1 MNTTFESALRKL
13 FAESGNLFDARGL
26 FASRETDVPSAVAAF
41 LLSLGGDAVALAYLE
56 KTAKQNAL
64 AGFFL
69 NSLGR
74 VEQEMG
80 QACLDPGFVEGLERL
95 AENPADE
102 TCLRKV
108 FFPEG
113 AGLPQTRAERVQAL
127 REKRKIRIT
136 QLNPAP
142 LSDPGRELLF
152 AANVL
157 LTIPSENTVLEDL
170 GYSDELKTHI
180 RQAIDEEQLY
190 WFDHPIQIGVVP
202 EANEILYGLR
212 GLDETVEFERE
223 RGNMGAGKIS
233 CVLSVSV
240 THKGL
245 HGLAKD
251 YIESEI
257 RNAGGF
263 RNIDV
268 YVFTEADTIR
278 LVDEVLVPAGGD
290 AAALGVFGVDGEYG
304 RHYSFLKAIVVLWN
318 ATKDPNVKATFKID
332 LDQVFPQRELV
343 EQSGASAFEH
353 FKTPLWGAHG
363 TDAAGNAVELGMI
376 AGALVNEKD
385 IHKGLFTPDVP
396 FPEGAITLEEKIFF
410 SKMLM
415 ALSTEGELMTRYGE
429 GGIDGKTECIQR
441 IHVTGGTNGIL
452 VNSLKKH
459 RSFTPSFIAR
469 AEDQAYILSV
479 LMAGGEKLGY
489 LHEDGLVM
497 RHDKEAF
504 AGDAI
509 KAASFGNMIGDYIR
523 ILYFSEYA
531 RVLSHGDI
539 ATVKATADPFT
550 GCFITPIPVTLV
562 LLRLCMKAIG
572 FFLSGELEKGAAF
585 MEASPPRLDRAM
597 DFARDGLRE
606 QYQRERTG
614 WNQFYDLLEEVRQND
629 ALRAK
634 ATEIIDRCRVRI

>member
-1 MNTTFESALRKL
+1 VDRL
-13 FAESGNLFDARGL
+13 
-26 FASRETDVPSAVAAF
+26 AA
-41 LLSLGGDAVALAYLE
+41 
-56 KTAKQNAL
+56 
-64 AGFFL
+64 
-69 NSLGR
+69 
-74 VEQEMG
+74 
-80 QACLDPGFVEGLERL
+80 L

-102 TCLRKV
+102 TCLWNV

-113 AGLPQTRAERVQAL
+113 AGLPETRAERVQSL
-127 REKRKIRIT
+127 REKRKVRIT
-136 QLNPAP
+136 KPNPAP
-142 LSDPGRELLF
+142 LSEPGRELLF
-152 AANVL
+152 TANVL
-157 LTIPSENTVLEDL
+157 LTIPSKNTAVDDL
-170 GYSDELKTHI
+170 GYSDELTAHI
-180 RQAIDEEQLY
+180 RQAIGEEQLY
-190 WFDHPIQIGVVP
+190 WFDHPIQIGVAP

-268 YVFTEADTIR
+268 YVFTEADTVR

-290 AAALGVFGVDGEYG
+290 AAALDVFGVDGEYG
-304 RHYSFLKAIVVLWN
+304 RHYSFLKAISALWN
-318 ATKDPNVKATFKID
+318 ATKDPSVKATFKID

-385 IHKGLFTPDVP
+385 IHKGLFTPDVL
-396 FPEGAITLEEKIFF
+396 FPEGTATLEEKIFF

-415 ALSTEGELMTRYGE
+415 ALSTEGELMTRYGD

-452 VNSLKKH
+452 VESLKKH
-459 RSFTPSFIAR
+459 RPFTPSFIGR
-469 AEDQAYILSV
+469 AEDQSYILSV

-509 KAASFGNMIGDYIR
+509 RAASFGNMVGDYIR
-523 ILYFSEYA
+523 TLYFSEYA
-531 RVLSHGDI
+531 RVLNHGDI
-539 ATVKATADPFT
+539 AAVKATADPFT
-550 GCFITPIPVTLV
+550 GCFITPIPVTVV
-562 LLRLCMKAIG
+562 LLRFCMKAVG
-572 FFLSGELEKGAAF
+572 FYLAGEPEKGAAF
-585 MEASPPRLDRAM
+585 MKASPPRLTRAM
-597 DFARDGLRE
+597 DFAHDALRE
-606 QYQRERTG
+606 QYQRERKG
-614 WNQFYDLLEEVRQND
+614 WNQFYDLIEEVRQDD

-634 ATEIIDRCRVRI
+634 AIGIIDRCRVRV

>member
-1 MNTTFESALRKL
+1 MNTIFESAMRKL
-13 FAESGNLFDARGL
+13 FAEPENLLDARVLFDPG
-26 FASRETDVPSAVAAF
+26 TVDTPSITAAF
-41 LLSLGGDAVALAYLE
+41 LLALGGDAAALVYLE
-56 KTAKQNAL
+56 KTAKLNAL

-74 VEQEMG
+74 IEQEIG
-80 QACLDPGFVEGLERL
+80 QACTHPGFVDRLAAL
-95 AENPADE
+95 AENPADGNR
-102 TCLRKV
+102 LWDV

-113 AGLPQTRAERVQAL
+113 TGLPQTRAERVRSL
-127 REKRKIRIT
+127 REKRRVRIIKP
-136 QLNPAP
+136 NPAP

-152 AANVL
+152 TSNVL
-157 LTIPSENTVLEDL
+157 LTIPAGNTALDALEYGD
-170 GYSDELKTHI
+170 GLKAHI
-180 RQAIDEEQLY
+180 RQAVGEKQLY
-190 WFDHPIQIGVVP
+190 WFDHPIQIGVAP
-202 EANEILYGLR
+202 ESNEILYGLR

-223 RGNMGAGKIS
+223 RGNMGAGKVS
-233 CVLSVSV
+233 CVLSVST

-268 YVFTEADTIR
+268 YVFTEADTAR
-278 LVDEVLVPAGGD
+278 LVNEVLVPAGGD
-290 AAALGVFGVDGEYG
+290 AEALDVFGVDGEYG
-304 RHYSFLKAIVVLWN
+304 RHYSFLKAVSALWN
-318 ATKDPNVKATFKID
+318 ATKDPGVKATFKID

-353 FKTPLWGAHG
+353 FKSPLWGAHG
-363 TDAAGNAVELGMI
+363 TDTEGNAVELGMI

-385 IHKGLFTPDVP
+385 IHKGLFTPDVT
-396 FPEGAITLEEKIFF
+396 FPEGAATLEERIFF

-452 VNSLKKH
+452 VESLKKH
-459 RSFTPSFIAR
+459 RPFTPSFIGR

-479 LMAGGEKLGY
+479 LMAAGEKLGY

-523 ILYFSEYA
+523 TLYFSEYA
-531 RVLSHGDI
+531 RVLNHGDI
-539 ATVKATADPFT
+539 TAVKATANPFT
-550 GCFITPIPVTLV
+550 GCFITPIPATVV
-562 LLRLCMKAIG
+562 LLRFCMKAAG
-572 FFLSGELEKGAAF
+572 FFLAGEPKKGTGF
-585 MEASPPRLDRAM
+585 VEASHPRLTRAM
-597 DFARDGLRE
+597 DFVRNDLRR
-606 QYQRERTG
+606 QYQREREG
-614 WNQFYDLLEEVRQND
+614 WNQFYDVLEDVRKDD
-629 ALRAK
+629 ALRTK
-634 ATEIIDRCRVRI
+634 AIEIIDGCLVRV